1 MERTS
6 YRKLFAKA
14 LDLLKSSGIEN
25 VEYDIKAILTDTFG
39 LDLNKFILDMDNE
52 FEPDK
57 DLEAKYLSR
66 IEKRKMHIPLQYIIN
81 KQNFYGLDF
90 YVDESV
96 LIPRYDTE
104 NIVDRI
110 VKDCKENKCLSVL
123 DLCTGS
129 GCIAV
134 CLKKN
139 GFEKVYAADISD
151 KALAVAKHNAKLNNA
166 DIIFLQSDLYEN
178 FPKEIRVDIIV
189 SNPPYIS
196 TDKIAELETQVKDFE
211 PKLALD
217 GGKDGLDFYKKILKL
232 SKDFINKSGRLYL
245 EIGYDQAKEVVDL
258 AKKEGYYNI
267 QIIKDLSGRDRGIS
281 MSVD

>member
-178 FPKEIRVDIIV
+178 FPKEIRFDIIV

>member
-1 MERTS
+1 MGNTS
-6 YRKLFAKA
+6 YRKLFVKA

-134 CLKKN
+134 SLKKS

-166 DIIFLQSDLYEN
+166 NIIFLQSDLYEN
-178 FPKEIRVDIIV
+178 FPKEIRFDIIV

-196 TDKIAELETQVKDFE
+196 TDEIARIEKQVRDFE

-217 GGKDGLDFYKKILKL
+217 GGRDGLDFYKKIINL
-232 SKDFINKSGRLYL
+232 SKDFLNNKGRLYL
-245 EIGYDQAKEVVDL
+245 EIGYDQSKDVVDL
-258 AKKEGYYNI
+258 AKKEGYDNI
-267 QIIKDLSGRDRGIS
+267 VIIKDLSGRDRGIS
-281 MSVD
+281 MKVN

>member
-1 MERTS
+1 MGSTS

-14 LDLLKSSGIEN
+14 FDLLKSSGIEN
-25 VEYDIKAILTDTFG
+25 VEYDIKAILKDTFS
-39 LDLNKFILDMDNE
+39 LDFNKFIIDMDNE

-66 IEKRKMHIPLQYIIN
+66 IEKRKEHVPLQYIIN

-134 CLKKN
+134 SLKKS

-178 FPKEIRVDIIV
+178 FSKDMRFDIIV

-196 TDKIAELETQVKDFE
+196 TDKIEELEKQVREFE

-217 GGKDGLDFYKKILKL
+217 GGRDGLDFYKKILNL
-232 SKDFINKSGRLYL
+232 SKNFLNNKGKLYL
-245 EIGYDQAKEVVDL
+245 EIGYDQAKDVVDL
-258 AKKEGYYNI
+258 AKKERYDNI
-267 QIIKDLSGRDRGIS
+267 QIIKDLSGKDRGIS
-281 MSVD
+281 MRVD

>member
-1 MERTS
+1 MGSTS

-14 LDLLKSSGIEN
+14 FDLLKSSDIEN

-66 IEKRKMHIPLQYIIN
+66 IEKRKEHIPLQYIIN

-178 FPKEIRVDIIV
+178 FPKEIRFDIIV

-196 TDKIAELETQVKDFE
+196 TDEIARIEKQVRDFE

-217 GGKDGLDFYKKILKL
+217 GGKDGLDFYKKIINL
-232 SKDFINKSGRLYL
+232 SKNFLNNKGRLYL
-245 EIGYDQAKEVVDL
+245 EIGYDQSKDVVDL
-258 AKKEGYYNI
+258 AKKEGYDNI
-267 QIIKDLSGRDRGIS
+267 VIIKDLSGRDRGIS
-281 MSVD
+281 MKVN

>member
-1 MERTS
+1 MGNTS

-14 LDLLKSSGIEN
+14 FDLLKSSGIEN

-52 FEPDK
+52 FASDK

-66 IEKRKMHIPLQYIIN
+66 IEKRKKHIPLQYIIN

-178 FPKEIRVDIIV
+178 FPKEIRFDIIV

>member
-1 MERTS
+1 MGSTS

-14 LDLLKSSGIEN
+14 FDLLKSSDIEN

-39 LDLNKFILDMDNE
+39 VDLNKFILDMDNE

-57 DLEAKYLSR
+57 DLEAKYLLR
-66 IEKRKMHIPLQYIIN
+66 IEKRKEHIPLQYIIN

-134 CLKKN
+134 SLKKC

-178 FPKEIRVDIIV
+178 FPKEIRFDIIV

-196 TDKIAELETQVKDFE
+196 TDEIARIEKQVRDFE

-217 GGKDGLDFYKKILKL
+217 GGRDGLDFYKKIINL
-232 SKDFINKSGRLYL
+232 SKIFLNNKGRLYL
-245 EIGYDQAKEVVDL
+245 EVGYDQSKDVVDL
-258 AKKEGYYNI
+258 AKKEGYDNI
-267 QIIKDLSGRDRGIS
+267 VIIKDLSGRDRGVS
-281 MSVD
+281 MKVN